1 MSDAFDRLKMKL
13 VNDLKQVLSGGSSVY
28 IHETGRLIYAWF
40 TDLSAT
46 RSWHANGPNPISY
59 QEIEA
64 YRYVSGWPIRPHEV
78 QAIRELDQA
87 YIEHFYIQQKSGPA
101 NLQTLPRSSGSAIN
115 PDVFD
120 AVFG

>member
-1 MSDAFDRLKMKL
+1 MADAFDRLKIRL
-13 VNDLKQVLSGGSSVY
+13 VHDLKQILNGSNS
-28 IHETGRLIYAWF
+28 INFHEAGRLIFIWF
-40 TDLSAT
+40 MDLSSA
-46 RSWHANGPNPISY
+46 RSWHMNGPNPITY

-64 YRYVSGWPIRPHEV
+64 YRRVSGWPIRPHEV

-87 YIEHFYIQQKSGPA
+87 YIDHFYAQQKSGAA
-101 NLQTLPRSSGSAIN
+101 NLPTLPRSSGSAIN